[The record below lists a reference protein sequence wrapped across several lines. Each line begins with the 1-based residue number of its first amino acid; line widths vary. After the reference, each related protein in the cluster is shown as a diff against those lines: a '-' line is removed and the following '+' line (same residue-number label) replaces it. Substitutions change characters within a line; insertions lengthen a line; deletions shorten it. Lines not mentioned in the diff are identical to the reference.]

1 MMMIGLLSAVLGLA
15 VAYAYSTVLG
25 ALLFLIGAGLL
36 WRGYAKADPPPKQTQ
51 RYENPG
57 NVTYNISSGKKK

>member
-1 MMMIGLLSAVLGLA
+1 MMMFGLLSAVLGLA

-25 ALLFLIGAGLL
+25 ALLFLVGAGLL
-36 WRGYAKADPPPKQTQ
+36 WKGYSKVDPPPKPTQ